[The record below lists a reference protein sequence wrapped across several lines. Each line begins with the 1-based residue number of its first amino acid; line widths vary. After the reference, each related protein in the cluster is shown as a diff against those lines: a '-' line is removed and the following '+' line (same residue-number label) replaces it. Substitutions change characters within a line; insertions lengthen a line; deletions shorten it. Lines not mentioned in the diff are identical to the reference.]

1 MAQSREFVGIDEKIM
16 IINDQLA
23 MMAQLRQKG
32 LMDEQT
38 FRSKSNELNNSLN
51 SLRSKRRLFLNNNEA
66 DKAITSIKSLM
77 NILDKGPDKLIVF
90 DEELYDSMVKGI
102 TADDSDTIK
111 FTLIGGLV
119 INEKIERKTRK

>member
-1 MAQSREFVGIDEKIM
+1 
-16 IINDQLA
+16 
-23 MMAQLRQKG
+23 
-32 LMDEQT
+32 MDEQT

-51 SLRSKRRLFLNNNEA
+51 SLRSKRRLFLNHNEA

-77 NILDKGPDKLIVF
+77 NILDKGPDKLIAF